1 MSWKDSKDFR
11 SDYPVDIPRAETST
25 TETILGIKAI
35 FYNSKYERYN
45 YIYDIVCDYLD
56 SYFYGKNLCDFQDN
70 KCGKKRNTS
79 STTGCCH
86 HFKYKA
92 LGTLACKMQLS

>member
-45 YIYDIVCDYLD
+45 YIWY
-56 SYFYGKNLCDFQDN
+56 S
-70 KCGKKRNTS
+70 
-79 STTGCCH
+79 
-86 HFKYKA
+86 
-92 LGTLACKMQLS
+92 MWLSR